1 MIALAALWLQVQ
13 MGTTVRPETVSVGQ
27 HFNATVRLRVPN
39 GTQLGFP
46 LGTDSSARVDTAGSA
61 TRRSVAGP
69 QFTETTVNYVLAAW
83 DTGAQNLGLGDI
95 SVALP
100 SGQRLASLRAL
111 SVYVKSVLP
120 ADTAQRKPKPPRPI
134 VTRRVVNWLPWAIAA
149 VLALLLAL
157 AYWLRGRRRRKGAE
171 LLTPLDWAGREFE
184 RIEGSGWLAEGMTER
199 YAIAMTAVV
208 RRYLSLV
215 DPRFAASLTTRELA
229 SAAAGSP
236 LPTNRLI
243 ALLEEVDP
251 LKFAARRLSRDAAV
265 RAGAEARALVA
276 ESDSALTAAA
286 GAAAAAVAVAD
297 PAVAERAA
305 A

>member
-13 MGTTVRPETVSVGQ
+13 MGTTVRPETVTVGQ
-27 HFNATVRLRVPN
+27 HFNATVRVRVPN
-39 GTQLGFP
+39 GAQLSFP
-46 LGTDSSARVDTAGSA
+46 LSTDSSARVDTAGTA

-83 DTGAQNLGLGDI
+83 DTGTQNLGLGDI
-95 SVALP
+95 SIALP

-111 SVYVKSVLP
+111 SVYVRSVLP
-120 ADTAQRKPKPPRPI
+120 ADTAQRKPKPPRPT
-134 VTRRVVNWLPWAIAA
+134 VTQRVVNWLPWAIAA
-149 VLALLLAL
+149 VVALLLAL
-157 AYWLRGRRRRKGAE
+157 AYWFWNRRRREGDESVA
-171 LLTPLDWAGREFE
+171 PLEWAAREFE
-184 RIEGSGWLAEGMTER
+184 RVEGSGWLAEGMTER
-199 YAIAMTAVV
+199 YAIAMAGVV
-208 RRYLSLV
+208 RRYLSLI

-229 SAAAGSP
+229 SAVEGSP
-236 LPTNRLI
+236 LPIDRLI

-276 ESDSALTAAA
+276 ESHSAL
-286 GAAAAAVAVAD
+286 AAAAATVAVAD
-297 PAVAERAA
+297 PVVAERAA